1 MMLTR
6 SLLRYGL
13 AGLLALTG
21 IAKLLDVPGFV
32 QVLSTYQALPPWALR
47 SVALACGLVELHLAE
62 WLASGKR
69 LPHAALASLVLHSA
83 FTCWSALALLRGI
96 AIPNCGCFGVFWARP
111 LSWLTVG
118 EDLVLVL
125 CSWALYRLGLRSLPP
140 HRAGPVCIESRYA
153 ESALKG
159 WGRVTGKMRKSFQG

>member
-47 SVALACGLVELHLAE
+47 SVALACGLVELYLAE

-69 LPHAALASLVLHSA
+69 LPHAALNMRRKAMRRL
-83 FTCWSALALLRGI
+83 LALYCV
-96 AIPNCGCFGVFWARP
+96 PNCRF
-111 LSWLTVG
+111 S
-118 EDLVLVL
+118 
-125 CSWALYRLGLRSLPP
+125 
-140 HRAGPVCIESRYA
+140 
-153 ESALKG
+153 
-159 WGRVTGKMRKSFQG
+159 